1 MTNLVIFFC
10 SEKYFINFY
19 IYLLKIYF
27 MKKYIYLFLILF
39 SLVLNAQDKPKL
51 VVGIVVDQMKMEYLY
66 RFSNDFS
73 NNGFKKLME
82 KGFTFHNMH
91 YNYMPTYTAPGHAA
105 IFTGAFPNVN
115 GIVGNHWF
123 NKATGKEMYCTDDAS
138 VTTLVEGTE
147 SEGKMSPKNLFSTTI
162 TDELK
167 LATNFKSKV
176 IGISI
181 KDRGAILP
189 AGHFADWAFWY
200 TKTGNFISSSF
211 YGNKLPDWT
220 IQFNEEKNYIKYIE
234 KGWNLLK
241 TKEIYN
247 ESLNDN
253 NPYEGKLFKKTPFFP
268 YDTKEMFTNNDA
280 GVLRT
285 TPYGNN
291 LIADFAKRAIE
302 NEKMGADG
310 ITDFLT
316 MSFSSTDYVGHVLGP
331 RSIELQ
337 DTYLR
342 LDETIAD
349 FLTYLDEKVG
359 KGNYLVFLTADH
371 AGAENATYLKDNK
384 YEVESLN
391 SKNIQQS
398 IIDFSQKTFGENLL
412 LDYSNFNIFIN
423 KEKVNQKGLD
433 LNIVKQKFKAFL
445 LSQSFISN
453 VFTEEEIQN
462 SGSNNQLLQIIS
474 NGYDPKQNGE
484 LVLLFKPGFME
495 YSSTGTTHGSP
506 YSYDTHVPCLFYGW
520 KIKKG
525 ESFNKKTITQ
535 IAPTLAQK
543 LKITMPNGT
552 QSEVLEEV
560 LNK

>member
-1 MTNLVIFFC
+1 
-10 SEKYFINFY
+10 
-19 IYLLKIYF
+19 
-27 MKKYIYLFLILF
+27 MKKHLYIFLILF
-39 SLVLNAQDKPKL
+39 SFVLNAQEKPKL

-73 NNGFKKLME
+73 NNGFKKLMA

-105 IFTGAFPNVN
+105 IFTGALPNVN
-115 GIVGNHWF
+115 GIVGNDWF

-138 VTTLVEGTE
+138 VSTLVEGTE

-234 KGWNLLK
+234 KGWDLLK
-241 TKEIYN
+241 PKEIYN

-302 NEKMGADG
+302 NEKMGADE

-391 SKNIQQS
+391 SKNLQQS
-398 IIDFSQKTFGENLL
+398 IIDFSQKTFGENML
-412 LDYSNFNIFIN
+412 LDYSNFNVFIN
-423 KEKVNQKGLD
+423 KEKVNQKGLV
-433 LNIVKQKFKAFL
+433 LNDVKQKFKTFL
-445 LSQSFISN
+445 LSQNFISN

>member
-1 MTNLVIFFC
+1 
-10 SEKYFINFY
+10 
-19 IYLLKIYF
+19 
-27 MKKYIYLFLILF
+27 MKKQLYIISFFF
-39 SLVLNAQDKPKL
+39 SAFLNAQDKPKL

-66 RFSNDFS
+66 RFSSDFS
-73 NNGFKKLME
+73 NNGFKKLLS

-105 IFTGAFPNVN
+105 IFTGALPNVN
-115 GIVGNHWF
+115 GIVGNDWF

-220 IQFNEEKNYIKYIE
+220 IQFNEEKNYLKYIE
-234 KGWNLLK
+234 KGWDLLK
-241 TKEIYN
+241 TKETYN

-268 YDTKEMFTNNDA
+268 YDTKEMFSNNDA

-291 LIADFAKRAIE
+291 LIADFAKKAIE
-302 NEKMGADG
+302 NEKMGADE

-316 MSFSSTDYVGHVLGP
+316 LSFSSTDYVGHVLGP

-359 KGNYLVFLTADH
+359 KGNYLIFLTADH
-371 AGAENATYLKDNK
+371 AGAENTTYLKDNK

-391 SKNIQQS
+391 SKNLQQS

-412 LDYSNFNIFIN
+412 LDYSNFNVFIN
-423 KEKVNQKGLD
+423 KEKVNQKGLAIND
-433 LNIVKQKFKAFL
+433 VKQKFKAFL
-445 LSQSFISN
+445 LSQNFISN

-552 QSEVLEEV
+552 QSEVLEEI
-560 LNK
+560 LK

>member
-1 MTNLVIFFC
+1 
-10 SEKYFINFY
+10 
-19 IYLLKIYF
+19 
-27 MKKYIYLFLILF
+27 
-39 SLVLNAQDKPKL
+39 
-51 VVGIVVDQMKMEYLY
+51 
-66 RFSNDFS
+66 
-73 NNGFKKLME
+73 
-82 KGFTFHNMH
+82 
-91 YNYMPTYTAPGHAA
+91 
-105 IFTGAFPNVN
+105 
-115 GIVGNHWF
+115 
-123 NKATGKEMYCTDDAS
+123 
-138 VTTLVEGTE
+138 
-147 SEGKMSPKNLFSTTI
+147 
-162 TDELK
+162 
-167 LATNFKSKV
+167 
-176 IGISI
+176 
-181 KDRGAILP
+181 
-189 AGHFADWAFWY
+189 
-200 TKTGNFISSSF
+200 
-211 YGNKLPDWT
+211 
-220 IQFNEEKNYIKYIE
+220 
-234 KGWNLLK
+234 
-241 TKEIYN
+241 
-247 ESLNDN
+247 
-253 NPYEGKLFKKTPFFP
+253 
-268 YDTKEMFTNNDA
+268 MFTNNDA

-291 LIADFAKRAIE
+291 LIADFAKKAIE
-302 NEKMGADG
+302 NEKMGADE

-316 MSFSSTDYVGHVLGP
+316 LSFSSTDYVGHVLGP

-398 IIDFSQKTFGENLL
+398 IIDFSQKTFGENML

-433 LNIVKQKFKAFL
+433 LNTVKQKFKAFL
-445 LSQSFISN
+445 LSQHFISN

-484 LVLLFKPGFME
+484 LVLLFKPGYME

-525 ESFNKKTITQ
+525 ASYNKKTITQ

-543 LKITMPNGT
+543 LKLTMPNGT
-552 QSEVLEEV
+552 QSEVLEEI
-560 LNK
+560 LK

>member
-1 MTNLVIFFC
+1 
-10 SEKYFINFY
+10 
-19 IYLLKIYF
+19 
-27 MKKYIYLFLILF
+27 MKQLILGFLVF
-39 SLVLNAQDKPKL
+39 STFLNAQEPNSSELAKQKPKL

-73 NNGFKKLME
+73 NKGFKKLMAE
-82 KGFTFHNMH
+82 GFTFHNMH
-91 YNYMPTYTAPGHAA
+91 YNFMPTYTAPGHAA
-105 IFTGAFPNVN
+105 IFTGALPNVN
-115 GIVGNHWF
+115 GIVGNDWF
-123 NKATGKEMYCTDDAS
+123 NKGTGKEMYCTDDAS

-220 IQFNEEKNYIKYIE
+220 TKFNEEKNYLKYIE
-234 KGWNLLK
+234 KGWDLLRP
-241 TKEIYN
+241 KEIYN

-302 NEKMGADG
+302 NEKMGEDE

-316 MSFSSTDYVGHVLGP
+316 LSFSSTDYVGHVLGP

-384 YEVESLN
+384 YEIESLN
-391 SKNIQQS
+391 SKNLQQS
-398 IIDFSQKTFGENLL
+398 IIDFSQKTFGENML
-412 LDYSNFNIFIN
+412 LDYSNFNVFIN
-423 KEKVNQKGLD
+423 KEKVNQKGLE
-433 LNIVKQKFKAFL
+433 LQKVKQQLKDFL
-445 LSQSFISN
+445 LSQNFISN
-453 VFTEEEIQN
+453 VFSEEEIQN
-462 SGSNNQLLQIIS
+462 SGTNNHLLQIIA

-535 IAPTLAQK
+535 IAPTLALK

-552 QSEVLEEV
+552 QSEVLEEI
-560 LNK
+560 LK